1 MSTPQDTFDA
11 LSSHLTERVVVE
23 MLVKV
28 ARAELEYDD
37 AKPDVGMEVL
47 VSDVVEFAA
56 EEIKA
61 EAKLWG
67 RSVYISASAIAQ
79 AEKIIRKMR
88 Y

>member
-1 MSTPQDTFDA
+1 M
-11 LSSHLTERVVVE
+11 
-23 MLVKV
+23 
-28 ARAELEYDD
+28 EL
-37 AKPDVGMEVL
+37 L